1 MLADQKAIEEKLAR
15 LGAKQDEIRAIQES
29 IAALQAQKDVM
40 IQEKTKANQ
49 RMITDYSDSDEELRS
64 IYHNFRLTQQQLLK
78 GIEDK
83 ANKLKVLEQ
92 ECARAEDQLGK
103 LSQDLGKLQAQE
115 TDYQRKKQELLE
127 LGNRLGGAA
136 GAGHSQL
143 LQTLEQAFASK
154 RKELQT
160 AKAAAQQLDAKW
172 EAELTSLK
180 ERESRVATEIDSKLK
195 LMEQCKSKRSVTGDT
210 NMRRARART
219 CADRSVLLL
228 FSQIVLRRSAAV
240 P

>member
-1 MLADQKAIEEKLAR
+1 MRSYLSE
-15 LGAKQDEIRAIQES
+15 
-29 IAALQAQKDVM
+29 
-40 IQEKTKANQ
+40 ANQ

-64 IYHNFRLTQQQLLK
+64 IYNNFRLTQQQLLK
-78 GIEDK
+78 GIEEK
-83 ANKLKVLEQ
+83 ALKLRSLEQ

-127 LGNRLGGAA
+127 LGNRLGGVA

-143 LQTLEQAFASK
+143 LQTLEQTFASK
-154 RKELQT
+154 RKDLQT

-180 ERESRVATEIDSKLK
+180 EKESRVATEIDSKLK
-195 LMEQCKSKRSVTGDT
+195 LMEQCKSKRPVEG
-210 NMRRARART
+210 N
-219 CADRSVLLL
+219 
-228 FSQIVLRRSAAV
+228 FSGWDLGTRY
-240 P
+240 